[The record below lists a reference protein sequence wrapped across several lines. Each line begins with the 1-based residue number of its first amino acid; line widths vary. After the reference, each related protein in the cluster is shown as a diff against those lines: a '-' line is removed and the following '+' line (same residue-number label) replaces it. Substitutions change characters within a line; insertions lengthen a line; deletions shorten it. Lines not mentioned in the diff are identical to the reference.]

1 MDFFLPNH
9 LIMNYTLDNARQVR
23 AGEELNTSQLTSF
36 LQQALDMPGASL
48 EVEQFPSGYS
58 NLTYLLKLG
67 EKELVLRRP
76 PVGAE
81 NISKGHDMGREYKVL
96 SLVNPVYPK
105 APKPIAY
112 SEDTSIIG
120 APFYVM
126 ERVRGVILRSNSKMD
141 FNEVTMQKLN
151 ENFIDNFADL
161 HKIDIETS
169 GLIQMGKPEG
179 YLERQVQGW
188 AKRWNNAKTEEIP
201 NMDKA
206 INWLTENLPESPS
219 PTLIHNDYKFDN
231 IILDSQDITQ
241 VKAVLDWEMSTVGD
255 PLTDLG
261 IVLSYVSEPN
271 DPPYLRNF
279 SMQLPKGALTR
290 EELVARYEKIT
301 GKEVNHL
308 TYYYAFALFKLGVV
322 VQQIYYRYHMGFS
335 KDERFAP
342 LIHLAKDC
350 ALMSVRVIEE
360 GKVSGF

>member
-1 MDFFLPNH
+1 
-9 LIMNYTLDNARQVR
+9 MNYTLDTARQVR
-23 AGEELNTSQLTSF
+23 AGEELDTTQLASF
-36 LQQALDMPGASL
+36 LQHTLNMPDAQL
-48 EVEQFPSGYS
+48 VVEQFPSGYS

-96 SLVNPVYPK
+96 SLVHPVYPK
-105 APKPIAY
+105 APKPLAY
-112 SEDTSIIG
+112 TEDKSIIG

-126 ERVRGVILRSNSKMD
+126 ERVRGIILRANSKID
-141 FNEVTMQKLN
+141 FDEATMRKLN

-161 HKIDIETS
+161 HKIDIYKNE
-169 GLIQMGKPEG
+169 LIQIGKPEG

-188 AKRWNNAKTEEIP
+188 AKRWQNAKTEEVP
-201 NMDKA
+201 DMEKA
-206 INWLTENLPESPS
+206 IAWLTHNIPESPA
-219 PTLIHNDYKFDN
+219 PTFIHNDYKFDN
-231 IILDSQDITQ
+231 IILDSEDITQ

-261 IVLSYVSEPN
+261 IVLSYTSEPN

-279 SMQLPKGALTR
+279 SMRLPAGALTR
-290 EELVARYEKIT
+290 EEIVARYENIT
-301 GKEVNHL
+301 GKKTSNL

-322 VQQIYYRYHMGFS
+322 VQQIYYRYHKGFT

-360 GKVSGF
+360 NKVSGF

>member
-1 MDFFLPNH
+1 
-9 LIMNYTLDNARQVR
+9 MNYTLDKARQVR
-23 AGEELNTSQLTSF
+23 AGEELDTTQLASF
-36 LQQALDMPGASL
+36 LQKALNMPEANL

-76 PVGAE
+76 PAGAE

-105 APKPIAY
+105 APKPLAY
-112 SEDTSIIG
+112 TEDKSIIG

-126 ERVRGVILRSNSKMD
+126 ERVRGVILRANSKTD
-141 FNEVTMQKLN
+141 FDEATMRKLN

-161 HKIDIETS
+161 HKIDIYQS
-169 GLIQMGKPEG
+169 GLIQVGKPEG

-188 AKRWNNAKTEEIP
+188 AKRWQNAKTEEVP
-201 NMDKA
+201 DMDKA
-206 INWLTENLPESPS
+206 IAWLTENMPESPS
-219 PTLIHNDYKFDN
+219 PTFIHNDYKFDN
-231 IILDSQDITQ
+231 IILDNEDITQ

-261 IVLSYVSEPN
+261 IVLSYTSEPN
-271 DPPYLRNF
+271 DPPHLRNF

-290 EELVARYEKIT
+290 EELVARYENIT
-301 GKEVNHL
+301 GKKTSNL

-322 VQQIYYRYHMGFS
+322 VQQIYYRYHMGFT

-360 GKVSGF
+360 NKVSGF